1 MASIHTQHVP
11 HIQHDAAPH
20 TAGTM
25 DITEHRRTFDGFI
38 RFSTWT
44 AVATL
49 LVLVFL
55 ALTNA

>member
-1 MASIHTQHVP
+1 MASIHTQHV
-11 HIQHDAAPH
+11 QHDAAPH